1 MKVSYIYH
9 YLVMRVGGL
18 NDQKRKIIECLGN
31 FKEKNYK
38 KLFLK
43 DGHYS
48 ALVKCV
54 GSSRQ

>member
-1 MKVSYIYH
+1 
-9 YLVMRVGGL
+9 MRVGGL
-18 NDQKRKIIECLGN
+18 NDQKRNIIECLGN

-48 ALVKCV
+48 ALVNCV